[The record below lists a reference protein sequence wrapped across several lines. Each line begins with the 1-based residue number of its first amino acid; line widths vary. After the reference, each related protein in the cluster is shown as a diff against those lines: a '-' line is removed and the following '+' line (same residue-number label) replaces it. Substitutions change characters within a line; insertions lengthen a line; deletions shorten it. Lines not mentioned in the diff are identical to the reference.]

1 MPRTAVL
8 VRDATPADAEA
19 LVTVWSFLLSGRHE
33 REASPSAV
41 MDAASAAARVAADPD
56 QRVVVAAIDDE
67 VVGAAHLV
75 RAPLSPV
82 SSEQAVHMSH
92 LNVLES
98 HRKQG
103 AGRALVEAALSWAE
117 EKDSSHVIAA
127 ASVNSRDANRFM
139 ARLGLT
145 QVAMVRGATVAALR
159 ARMPVEPPVAARVG
173 SRAYRNVGQV
183 LAQRRSMRRAQSKA
197 E

>member
-1 MPRTAVL
+1 MPRSAVL

-19 LVTVWSFLLSGRHE
+19 LVTVWSFLLSGRQE
-33 REASPSAV
+33 RETSPSAV
-41 MDAASAAARVAADPD
+41 LDAASAAARVAADPD

-82 SSEQAVHMSH
+82 SSEQAVHLSH

-103 AGRALVEAALSWAE
+103 AGRALVEEALSWAE

-139 ARLGLT
+139 ARLGLS

-173 SRAYRNVGQV
+173 SRTYRNVGQV
-183 LAQRRSMRRAQSKA
+183 LAQRRSMRRAQSKS

>member
-1 MPRTAVL
+1 MPRSAVL

-19 LVTVWSFLLSGRHE
+19 LVTVWSFLLSGRQE
-33 REASPSAV
+33 RETSPSAV
-41 MDAASAAARVAADPD
+41 SDAASAAARVAADPD

-82 SSEQAVHMSH
+82 SSEQAVHLSH

-103 AGRALVEAALSWAE
+103 AGRALVEEALSWAE

-139 ARLGLT
+139 ARLGLS

-173 SRAYRNVGQV
+173 SRTYRNVGQV
-183 LAQRRSMRRAQSKA
+183 LAQRRSMRRAQSKS